1 MISPLPIDIQTA
13 YQNLLDRH
21 RRQPSVSIGGSLMK
35 KAKSG
40 RDYWIARRRIGSR
53 TFDEQVG
60 PDTPDIRAKVDRAR
74 KEQAALQEWEQV
86 EASLV
91 AQLRAAGARTLD
103 MQTGKLLNAIARS
116 GFFRAGGILAGT
128 HAFALYELELGVR
141 FEMSMV
147 RTEDIDILAARGISI
162 ATTGKTET
170 MSGLFGE
177 LGLTPVGGA
186 GDASPVSWQTSQ
198 GTPVDILTPR
208 RRGGQD
214 IVRHEKLG
222 VYAQALPYIEFAME
236 APIEAVALYRS
247 GILVRIP
254 SPERYAIHK
263 LIVASL
269 RQGTHRAKSA
279 KDLAQAA
286 TLIEVLKE
294 QRPYELETAYED
306 AVDRGKSWHKA
317 IESAFKARP
326 DIKAHLDEL

>member
-1 MISPLPIDIQTA
+1 MINPLPIDIQTA

-21 RRQPSVSIGGSLMK
+21 RRQPRVSISGSLMK
-35 KAKSG
+35 KTKSG
-40 RDYWIARRRIGSR
+40 RSYWIARRRVGGR
-53 TFDEQVG
+53 TFDEQIG
-60 PDTPDIRAKVDRAR
+60 PDTPDIRAKVDRAQE
-74 KEQAALQEWEQV
+74 EQATLQEWERG

-116 GFFRAGGILAGT
+116 GLFRSGGILAGT

-147 RTEDIDILAARGISI
+147 RTEDIDILAARGVSI
-162 ATTGKTET
+162 ATPGRTENL
-170 MSGLFGE
+170 SELFGE
-177 LGLTPVGGA
+177 LGLIPVGGVD
-186 GDASPVSWQTSQ
+186 DAAPASWQTPQ

-208 RRGGQD
+208 RRGGRD
-214 IVRHEKLG
+214 IVHHEELG
-222 VYAQALPYIEFAME
+222 VHAQALPYIEFAME
-236 APIEAVALYRS
+236 APVEAVALYRN
-247 GILVRIP
+247 GIFLRIP